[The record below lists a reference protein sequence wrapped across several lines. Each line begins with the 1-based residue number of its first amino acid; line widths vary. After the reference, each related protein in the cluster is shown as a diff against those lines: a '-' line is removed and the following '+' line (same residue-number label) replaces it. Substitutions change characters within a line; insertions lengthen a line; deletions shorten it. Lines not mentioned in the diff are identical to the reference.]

1 MLTKI
6 EKEKI
11 LEELEHSEWDVP
23 RELEI
28 LNTRINR
35 QDLPQ
40 IRIDH
45 RDDGKD
51 RFFIDYGES
60 YIKGHKQVAFLRVIE
75 LKAIVFEEQQIR
87 AFWKEDEDRPR
98 CYAIDNSILS
108 TEPLSPTCEQ
118 CPESIPGFGACK
130 PKVRL
135 FVLPL
140 IKNREMQP
148 MVLSLSPTSIK
159 PWRDHQLRLKRS
171 GLPPVAVITTFGLE
185 DTANDSFRWARVQ
198 VGIRGIVSREHL
210 LLAKNA
216 QQGILLLIH
225 FQVLVL
231 NLPFSC
237 DNINHQMFQIL
248 QFYYL

>member
-11 LEELEHSEWDVP
+11 LKELEHTEWDVTE
-23 RELEI
+23 ELEI
-28 LNTRINR
+28 LEARINK
-35 QDLPQ
+35 QDLPR

-45 RDDGKD
+45 HEDGKH
-51 RFFIDYGES
+51 RFYIDYGES
-60 YIKGHKQVAFLRVIE
+60 YVKGDKQVAFLRVTE
-75 LKAIVFEEQQIR
+75 LKAIVFEEQQVR
-87 AFWKEDEDRPR
+87 AFWQEDEDHPR
-98 CYAIDNSILS
+98 CYSIDDSILS
-108 TEPLSPTCEQ
+108 AEPLSPSCEQ

-140 IKNREMQP
+140 LKNREMQP

-185 DTANDSFRWARVQ
+185 DTINDGFRWARVQ
-198 VGIRGIVSREHL
+198 VGIQGIVSRENL
-210 LLAKNA
+210 ILAKEA
-216 QQGILLLIH
+216 QQGISGVKTRVIP
-225 FQVLVL
+225 QD
-231 NLPFSC
+231 FSEAG
-237 DNINHQMFQIL
+237 DRFEKSDE
-248 QFYYL
+248 

>member
-1 MLTKI
+1 MLTKTD
-6 EKEKI
+6 KEKI
-11 LEELEHSEWDVP
+11 LEELRATDWDITQ
-23 RELEI
+23 ELEI
-28 LNTRINR
+28 LKQRIKKE
-35 QDLPQ
+35 DLPRL
-40 IRIDH
+40 RIDH
-45 RDDGKD
+45 RDDGKH

-60 YIKGHKQVAFLRVIE
+60 YIKGDKQVAFLRVTE

-87 AFWKEDEDRPR
+87 AFWQEDEDHPR
-98 CYAIDNSILS
+98 CYAIDDSILS

-118 CPESIPGFGACK
+118 CPESNPGFGACK

-185 DTANDSFRWARVQ
+185 DIVNDSFRWARVQ

-210 LLAKNA
+210 ILARKA
-216 QQGILLLIH
+216 QQGIDSIKNR
-225 FQVLVL
+225 V
-231 NLPFSC
+231 
-237 DNINHQMFQIL
+237 IL
-248 QFYYL
+248 QDFSETGDRIETSD